1 MAVGTSFV
9 RTPVHEGKGP
19 TEHEEEEEEDEYNE
33 IGMSQLGGALLP
45 TLFEEQVLQTTF
57 CNIRNKLKDRN

>member
-1 MAVGTSFV
+1 M
-9 RTPVHEGKGP
+9 GP
-19 TEHEEEEEEDEYNE
+19 AEHEEEEEEDEYNE

-57 CNIRNKLKDRN
+57 CNIRNKLKDCN

>member
-9 RTPVHEGKGP
+9 HTPIHEGKGP
-19 TEHEEEEEEDEYNE
+19 TEHKEEEEDEYNE

-57 CNIRNKLKDRN
+57 CNIRNKLKDCN